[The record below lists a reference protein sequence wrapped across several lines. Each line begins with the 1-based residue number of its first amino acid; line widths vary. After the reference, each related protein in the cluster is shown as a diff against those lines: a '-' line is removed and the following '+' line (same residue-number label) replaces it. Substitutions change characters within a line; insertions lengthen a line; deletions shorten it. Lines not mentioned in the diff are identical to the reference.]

1 MRCAWLA
8 AACIALPGSLA
19 AQGGATHVVL
29 ITGLSGDEH
38 FAAVYQQTARAI
50 YDTARLAWHVADSSL
65 IYLAED
71 TAADPSRVGGR
82 STSTAIGAA
91 FARLARRV
99 APGDVVLVFLLGH
112 GSGEGAQE
120 VVNLP
125 GPDATASEYAAWLAP
140 LRAATVVFVNASSG
154 SGDFL
159 PALSAPNRIVITATT
174 GAYERNE
181 SLFGPLFAQG
191 LTDPAADADK
201 DGKISVLEAFQ
212 FAAAQVAHA
221 YDSTHRLQTEHA
233 QLDDNGDGRGSR
245 APGSDGGGDGLL
257 ARRIAFGGTAVATD
271 PRVKTLLAEQRVLEA
286 QVDSLRRAKPGM
298 DSTVYQAKLE
308 QLLLEIA
315 RKTEAIKALEVKK
328 P

>member
-1 MRCAWLA
+1 MRRAWLA
-8 AACIALPGSLA
+8 AAVIALPAPVA
-19 AQGGATHVVL
+19 AQAGATHVLL
-29 ITGLSGDEH
+29 ITGLSGDAH
-38 FAAVYQQTARAI
+38 FAASYQQTARAL
-50 YDTARLAWHVADSSL
+50 YDTARRAWHVGDSSL

-71 TAADPSRVGGR
+71 STADPSRIRGR
-82 STSTAIGAA
+82 STSAGIGAA
-91 FARLARRV
+91 FARLAHRV
-99 APGDVVLVFLLGH
+99 SPGDVVLVFLLGH

-120 VVNLP
+120 AVNLP
-125 GPDATASEYAAWLAP
+125 GPDAPASQYAAWLAP

-159 PALSAPNRIVITATT
+159 PVLSAPDRIVITATT

-201 DGKISVLEAFQ
+201 DGKISVLEAFD
-212 FAAAQVAHA
+212 FAVTQVAHA

-245 APGSDGGGDGLL
+245 TPGSDVGGDGLL
-257 ARRIAFGGTAVATD
+257 ARRIAFGGAAAVTD
-271 PRVKTLLAEQRVLEA
+271 PRIKALLAEQRILEA
-286 QVDSLRRAKPGM
+286 EVDSLRGAKAGM
-298 DSTVYQAKLE
+298 DSTVYQARLE

-315 RKTEAIKALEVKK
+315 RRTEAIRALEGKK